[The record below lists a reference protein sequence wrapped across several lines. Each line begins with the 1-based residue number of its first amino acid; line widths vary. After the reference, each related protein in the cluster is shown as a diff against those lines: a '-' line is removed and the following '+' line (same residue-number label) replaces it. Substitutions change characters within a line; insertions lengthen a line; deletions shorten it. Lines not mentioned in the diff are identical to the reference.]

1 MVARRRVVKCRSAT
15 WHRRWTALPSW
26 QTTGLTHQR
35 GYSSGYGRLL
45 DTHGMSLSG
54 HSIQPTI
61 TGTVFPLFQE
71 CSELVGVVEDKK
83 YRKEFVADIAI
94 LLIYVGT

>member
-1 MVARRRVVKCRSAT
+1 
-15 WHRRWTALPSW
+15 
-26 QTTGLTHQR
+26 
-35 GYSSGYGRLL
+35 
-45 DTHGMSLSG
+45 MSLSG